1 MLIGWAKSNILRS
14 HTTIAC
20 LLIVCVM
27 ASASRAE
34 EPDEYTSD
42 IAIKLKREYADD
54 LVSDLFASSYDL
66 TKVARVSPTYAE
78 VILNR
83 TI

>member
-14 HTTIAC
+14 HLTIIC
-20 LLIVCVM
+20 LFIVCLVVVV
-27 ASASRAE
+27 RAQE
-34 EPDEYTSD
+34 AEEYTSD

-66 TKVARVSPTYAE
+66 TKVARVSPKH
-78 VILNR
+78 L
-83 TI
+83 